1 MGSDWVRLSKPRS
14 AKLPRVVL
22 WMFAVALMMVVLHD
36 QASRPQRAQAQA
48 IESAPSTAP
57 VPPAAIPAPP
67 LTTLAQAKPGD
78 PATKPAL
85 VPTPAPVPAPAPTA
99 PTAGKTAEPVAA
111 PAPAASTTS
120 PVPEGATLPS
130 LQFLFNTSPIIN
142 GVIIALSVITL
153 LLFVYFMLT
162 INIRA
167 MLPPLFLDEVTKL
180 AIARRYDEAADFCR
194 SQQSLFAASI
204 LQRAFENVDK
214 DPSHLLTVIEAEG
227 KRRADLV
234 WNRISYLIDMS
245 SLAPMLGLLGT
256 VLGMLEAFFGLNASP
271 AGGGVGSKVL
281 ASSIGGAMTATFLG
295 LTVAVL
301 ATVFHSII
309 KSRAVATLAEV
320 ELIVHSIADHVH
332 RPDRPA
338 GGAGG
343 GA

>member
-1 MGSDWVRLSKPRS
+1 MGSAWVRLSKPRT
-14 AKLPRVVL
+14 AGMPRILL
-22 WMFAVALMMVVLHD
+22 WMLAVALIMGLLQDHASRRGSGQAHA
-36 QASRPQRAQAQA
+36 QAS
-48 IESAPSTAP
+48 ESSTSD
-57 VPPAAIPAPP
+57 AAIPAPP
-67 LTTLAQAKPGD
+67 IITLAQAKPGD
-78 PATKPAL
+78 PAAKPAL
-85 VPTPAPVPAPAPTA
+85 VPTPAPAPAPAPAPTPA
-99 PTAGKTAEPVAA
+99 PTAVPVR
-111 PAPAASTTS
+111 PADPAAS

-142 GVIIALSVITL
+142 GVIIALSVVTL
-153 LLFVYFMLT
+153 LLFVYFLLT

-234 WNRISYLIDMS
+234 WTRVSYLMEMS

-332 RPDRPA
+332 RPDRPS
-338 GGAGG
+338 GTAGG